1 MYLLRASRLDGG
13 LHRPYMRSVANT
25 PLDVLLAGWWSRIDS
40 GHKKGFLAAGAVSL
54 LAFGFEMTNLALQ
67 HDDVLQFF
75 IQDTILGHYL
85 GRFGAGWLHYY
96 TQSDYFMP
104 FLQMTEG
111 IVFMGLYG
119 VLVAHYWGARKT
131 LDIAL
136 IATLLCVFPY
146 MAHLYQYNTAR
157 AIYPLAHLLAASA
170 VVVATRA
177 TFLRVAAAALLIVA
191 ALSIYQAVIANAA
204 AIFLIWF
211 LIRSLFKDKDEAFVS
226 ATMIRSTVAVTI
238 AAVLGGLLYL
248 LGVSFMDVQFDS
260 EQAADKAFSLSGG
273 WDPVY
278 AATTVLKETRAFFLW
293 PENYFP
299 GYLKNAQLILM
310 AAAAVLCVWIP
321 KRLGSKVAA
330 VAILVAAC
338 FAPRIL
344 QFIHPQGTF
353 HSLTLTA
360 YAVVVAGALTII
372 LRAGRIMVR
381 NAAVIVAFF
390 LIAGYVIQCNWIS
403 TVNYFNSLAHFSAL
417 TQLLAK
423 IRSIPDV
430 QWDGKTIAVVGTYDM
445 SSAYPFKSG
454 AGVAPRFLD
463 AEHMGQLARLMR
475 DDATFVR
482 ADQTMPKV
490 LEYAATH
497 APWPNPAG
505 VGVVDGMGVIVFS
518 KVPKN

>member
-1 MYLLRASRLDGG
+1 
-13 LHRPYMRSVANT
+13 MRSLANT
-25 PLDVLLAGWWSRIDS
+25 PLDVLLAGWWSGIDPL
-40 GHKKGFLAAGAVSL
+40 HKKGFLASAAVSL

-67 HDDVLQFF
+67 HDDVLQIF

-96 TQSDYFMP
+96 TQNAYFMP
-104 FLQMTEG
+104 FLQMAEG
-111 IVFMGLYG
+111 IVLMGIYG
-119 VLVAHYWGARKT
+119 VLVAHFWGARKT

-146 MAHLYQYNTAR
+146 MAHIYQYNTAM
-157 AIYPLAHLLAASA
+157 ALYPLAHLLAALA

-177 TFLRVAAAALLIVA
+177 TFLRVAAAALLVVA

-204 AIFLIWF
+204 AIFVIWF
-211 LIRSLFKDKDEAFVS
+211 LIRSLFKEEDEAFVS
-226 ATMIRSTVAVTI
+226 ATMIRSTVAVTV
-238 AAVLGGLLYL
+238 AAMLGGLLYL

-273 WDPVY
+273 WHPVY
-278 AATTVLKETRAFFLW
+278 AATTVLKETRAFFVW

-310 AAAAVLCVWIP
+310 AAAALFCAWTP
-321 KRLGSKVAA
+321 KRLGAKLAA
-330 VAILVAAC
+330 VAILAAAC

-344 QFIHPQGTF
+344 QFIHPQGTY

-360 YAVVVAGALTII
+360 YAVVVAGALTIT
-372 LRAGRIMVR
+372 LRAGRTMVR
-381 NAAVIVAFF
+381 NAAAIVAFF

-403 TVNYFNSLAHFSAL
+403 TVNYLNTLAHFSAL

-423 IRSIPDV
+423 IRAIPDAR
-430 QWDGKTIAVVGTYDM
+430 WDGKTIAVVGTYDM

-475 DDATFVR
+475 DDATFVQ

-497 APWPNPAG
+497 PPWPNPAG

-518 KVPKN
+518 KVPEN